1 MEKNLKIM
9 HIILCIASALL
20 IIYSYRMGM
29 NKIGDINH
37 YITLQGIAVLLT
49 IITIPIIL
57 KIYKNKTTNCD
68 DKTFYKW
75 NLIRMGTMIFV
86 VGFNCL
92 VYSIVH
98 LTSQLLCA
106 IIAAIVLI
114 FFCMPKKEVEEAVKE
129 QKENTNN
136 TDTTI

>member
-1 MEKNLKIM
+1 M
-9 HIILCIASALL
+9 HIILCIASVLL

-37 YITLQGIAVLLT
+37 YVTLQGIAVLLT

-57 KIYKNKTTNCD
+57 KIYKSKTTNCD

-75 NLIRMGTMIFV
+75 NLIRMGTMVFV
-86 VGFNCL
+86 IGFNCL

-106 IIAAIVLI
+106 IISAIVLI

>member
-9 HIILCIASALL
+9 HIILCIAAVLL
-20 IIYSYRMGM
+20 IIYSYHMGM

-37 YITLQGIAVLLT
+37 YVTLQGIVVLLT

-57 KIYKNKTTNCD
+57 KIYKKKTTNCD

-86 VGFNCL
+86 IGFNCL

-114 FFCMPKKEVEEAVKE
+114 FFCMPKKEVNEPI
-129 QKENTNN
+129 KENETNTN
-136 TDTTI
+136 DTDTAV